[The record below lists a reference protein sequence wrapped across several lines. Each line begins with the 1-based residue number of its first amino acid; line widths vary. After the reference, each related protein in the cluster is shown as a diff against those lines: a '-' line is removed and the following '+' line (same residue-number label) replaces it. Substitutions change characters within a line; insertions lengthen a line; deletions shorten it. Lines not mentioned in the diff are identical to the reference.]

1 VTAAPE
7 PLRVLFVSHSALPGG
22 HNGVIGSLLR
32 HRPGDAACRCIFLEP
47 GPVAA
52 RLADD
57 GFEVS
62 VVDSGRARQ
71 FWNAARV
78 VRSLRHAIRE
88 HRADVVFAHVSK
100 AQLYCSV
107 AARLERTPSV
117 WWNQEGMAQN
127 RRLIR
132 LAARLPARDV
142 ICSSDFTAAE
152 LRGHTAA
159 TVHRIHL
166 GPELDGLDEPHRH
179 TAGPAVFG
187 NVGRLQRWKRV
198 ELAIQAMPRVVAAL
212 PGARLRV
219 VGGPY
224 GDIDS
229 GYPDELRRLAATAGV
244 VDAVEFTGEV
254 EDAGG
259 EIAALDVMVHT
270 SLREPFG
277 LVMVEAMLRGVPVV
291 ASDEGGPSEI
301 VRDGVDG
308 MLVNAEDPDALA
320 TALIELGRNPERRA
334 ALGEAGRERALA
346 NFTAARMS
354 EQAWRVVRAAA
365 TGPG

>member
-1 VTAAPE
+1 VNAASQ
-7 PLRVLFVSHSALPGG
+7 PLRALFVSHSALPGG
-22 HNGVIGSLLR
+22 HNGVIRSLLR
-32 HRPGDAACRCIFLEP
+32 HRPDEAACRCIFLEP
-47 GPVAA
+47 GPMAG

-57 GFEVS
+57 GFDVS

-71 FWNAARV
+71 FWNAVGV
-78 VRSLRHAIRE
+78 VRELRKAIRE

-100 AQLYCSV
+100 AQLYCSI

-132 LAARLPARDV
+132 LAARLPAGDV

-152 LRGHTAA
+152 LRGHTSA

-166 GPELDGLDEPHRH
+166 GPELDGIGEPHRH
-179 TAGPAVFG
+179 SPGPAVFG

-198 ELAIQAMPRVVAAL
+198 ELAIQAMPHVVEAL

-224 GDIDS
+224 GELDS

-244 VDAVEFTGEV
+244 ADAVEFTGEV
-254 EDAGG
+254 ADAGG

-291 ASDEGGPSEI
+291 ASDQGGPSEI

-308 MLVNAEDPDALA
+308 LLVNAEDPDALA
-320 TALIELGRNPERRA
+320 AALIELGRDAERRA
-334 ALGEAGRERALA
+334 ALGAAARERALA
-346 NFTAARMS
+346 NFTAERMS